1 MEINLSNPSNSKDKT
16 AFYQIYDKET
26 QEFV

>member
-1 MEINLSNPSNSKDKT
+1 MEISLSNPSNSKDKT
-16 AFYQIYDKET
+16 AFYQIYDEET